1 MKIVIVGLGL
11 IGGSLAKAIK
21 KHTDHKVFA
30 LDIDRET
37 ITSALSQEVIDGE
50 ASAEELNRFD
60 MVIMGLWP
68 EQTINFL
75 LENKDRFGKGC
86 IVLDTCGVK
95 AAVVSAVEKP
105 LAEAGVNFVG
115 CHPMAGR
122 EFSGFDHALDN
133 LFDNASFI
141 MTPTDDT
148 PMPAVRAVHDL
159 AYQIGFAKVV
169 MASPEE
175 HDQVIAFTS
184 QLAHVVSS
192 AYVKSPSLMKQ
203 SGFSAGSFRDLTRV
217 AKLNENM
224 WTSLFMLNKEPLLRE
239 IEHIIG
245 CLSDYRDAI
254 ASDDKARLNELLREG
269 RILKEKS
276 NETLG
281 R

>member
-1 MKIVIVGLGL
+1 
-11 IGGSLAKAIK
+11 
-21 KHTDHKVFA
+21 
-30 LDIDRET
+30 
-37 ITSALSQEVIDGE
+37 
-50 ASAEELNRFD
+50 
-60 MVIMGLWP
+60 
-68 EQTINFL
+68 
-75 LENKDRFGKGC
+75 
-86 IVLDTCGVK
+86 
-95 AAVVSAVEKP
+95 
-105 LAEAGVNFVG
+105 
-115 CHPMAGR
+115 
-122 EFSGFDHALDN
+122 
-133 LFDNASFI
+133 
-141 MTPTDDT
+141 
-148 PMPAVRAVHDL
+148 
-159 AYQIGFAKVV
+159 

>member
-21 KHTDHKVFA
+21 KHTDHNVFA

-50 ASAEELNRFD
+50 ASTDELNRFD

-68 EQTINFL
+68 EQTISFL
-75 LENKDRFGKGC
+75 LENKDRFRKGC

-95 AAVVSAVEKP
+95 TAVVSAVEKP

-141 MTPTDDT
+141 MTPTDNT
-148 PMPAVRAVHDL
+148 PMPTVRAVHDL

>member
-1 MKIVIVGLGL
+1 MKIAIVGLGL
-11 IGGSLAKAIK
+11 IGGSLARAIK
-21 KHTDHKVFA
+21 KHTDHNVFA

-37 ITSALSQEVIDGE
+37 ITSALAQEVIDGE
-50 ASAEELNRFD
+50 ASVDELGRFD
-60 MVIMGLWP
+60 LIIMGLWP
-68 EQTINFL
+68 EQTVSFL
-75 LENKDRFGKGC
+75 LENKDRLGKDC
-86 IVLDTCGVK
+86 TVIDTCGVK
-95 AAVVSAVEKP
+95 AAVVSALEKP

-122 EFSGFDHALDN
+122 EFSGFDHSIDN

-141 MTPTDDT
+141 ITPTDNT
-148 PMPAVRAVHDL
+148 PMKAVRLVHDL

-175 HDQVIAFTS
+175 HDEVIAFTS

-224 WTSLFMLNKEPLLRE
+224 WTSLFMLNKAPLLRE

-245 CLSDYRDAI
+245 CLTDYRDAI
-254 ASDDKARLNELLREG
+254 ASDDRARLTELLREG

-276 NETLG
+276 NESLVK
-281 R
+281 